1 MTKTITRVWF
11 VRLALVAA
19 VTLGGVAAS
28 GAFAASHRQHTRHT
42 GFSVF
47 SHGLARAHKADAGSV
62 SAPQGAVL
70 AGVINTDGVTNEL
83 YAWHRAP
90 QEDCL
95 VDVESG
101 GEVTTACSPSSAAE
115 TEGVSFVGKPGISS
129 GVNVA
134 ALVPNGVTTVRITES
149 DGSTRSVAVVNN
161 VMDYASSN
169 MTGFSYVMPSG
180 SVVSHSALV
189 SR

>member
-1 MTKTITRVWF
+1 MTKTLTPVWF
-11 VRLALVAA
+11 ARLALVAA
-19 VTLGGVAAS
+19 AAFGGIAAS
-28 GAFAASHRQHTRHT
+28 GAFAASHRQHTRHA

-62 SAPQGAVL
+62 AAPPGAVL
-70 AGVINTDGVTNEL
+70 ADVINTDGVTNEL
-83 YAWHRAP
+83 YAWHRTP

-101 GEVTTACSPSSAAE
+101 HEVTTACSPSTAAE
-115 TEGVSFVGKPGISS
+115 TEGVSFAGKPGLSR

-134 ALVPNGVTTVRITES
+134 ALVPNGVTTVRITEN
-149 DGSTRSVAVVNN
+149 DGTTRTVAVVNN

-169 MTGFSYVMPSG
+169 MTGFSYVMPNG
-180 SVVSHSALV
+180 SVVSHSALA

>member
-1 MTKTITRVWF
+1 MTKRTKKAWF
-11 VRLALVAA
+11 VRLALVAVAGVGA
-19 VTLGGVAAS
+19 VVAS
-28 GAFAASHRQHTRHT
+28 GAIASGHSQHTRHT

-47 SHGLARAHKADAGSV
+47 SHGLARAHRADAGSV

-70 AGVINTDGVTNEL
+70 AAVINTDGVTNEL
-83 YAWHRAP
+83 YAWHRTP

-95 VDVESG
+95 VDVEAGHES
-101 GEVTTACSPSSAAE
+101 TTACSPSSAAE
-115 TEGVSFVGKPGISS
+115 REGVAFAGKPSPAS

-134 ALVPNGVTTVRITES
+134 ALVPNGVTSVRITGS

-161 VMDYASSN
+161 VMDYAASN
-169 MTGFSYVMPSG
+169 VTGFSYVMPG
-180 SVVSHSALV
+180 GAVVSHSPVA